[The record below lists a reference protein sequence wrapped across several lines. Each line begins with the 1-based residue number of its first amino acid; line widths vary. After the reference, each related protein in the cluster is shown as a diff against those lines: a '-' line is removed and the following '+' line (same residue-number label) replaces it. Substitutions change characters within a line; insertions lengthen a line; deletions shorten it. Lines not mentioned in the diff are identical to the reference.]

1 MKKSKLLF
9 VIKTNK
15 QIKQENNEKKENKAK
30 QLTFDLWF
38 SLRITAWKV
47 SKYGVFSGPYFPV
60 FEPEK
65 TPYLD
70 SFHVVVDYYHQ
81 NLNGLVALRVVEQ
94 RKT

>member
-60 FEPEK
+60 FSPNTGKYGPEK
-65 TPYLD
+65 TSYLD
-70 SFHVVVDYYHQ
+70 TFDAVYTI
-81 NLNGLVALRVVEQ
+81 RF
-94 RKT
+94 

>member
-47 SKYGVFSGPYFPV
+47 SK
-60 FEPEK
+60 
-65 TPYLD
+65 
-70 SFHVVVDYYHQ
+70 
-81 NLNGLVALRVVEQ
+81 
-94 RKT
+94 

>member
-60 FEPEK
+60 FSPNTGKHVPEK
-65 TPYLD
+65 IPYLGT
-70 SFHVVVDYYHQ
+70 FRAVNVYRTR
-81 NLNGLVALRVVEQ
+81 GFE
-94 RKT
+94 